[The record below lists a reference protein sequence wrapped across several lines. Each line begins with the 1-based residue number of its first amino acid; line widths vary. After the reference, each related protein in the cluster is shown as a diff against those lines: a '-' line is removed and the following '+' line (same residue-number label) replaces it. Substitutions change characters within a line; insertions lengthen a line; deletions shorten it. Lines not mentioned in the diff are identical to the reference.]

1 MRAYGSGAI
10 SVVEQSISRVDMICR
25 CQTATL
31 NCSREQCAAQA
42 VQLQH
47 GKFKVYIMANSG
59 QRISL
64 MMGKHIAKV
73 SQRNSSPN
81 FSKAF

>member
-47 GKFKVYIMANSG
+47 ARQKWCGDSVT
-59 QRISL
+59 
-64 MMGKHIAKV
+64 HIG
-73 SQRNSSPN
+73 
-81 FSKAF
+81 F